1 MFACYVD
8 ESGDTGAIPTSTSN
22 VQPVLC
28 ILGLTLPLE
37 HLKPF
42 TFDFLDLKARF
53 FPGKFPS
60 KMRRLDR
67 IQREIKGAE
76 IRSVFRSASSS
87 SSKRHH
93 HIGFL
98 DNLIALV
105 EKFDC
110 SLLGRVWIKEIGAPI
125 DQWAIYTSSIQAISS
140 GFNDLFLSRK
150 QKGMVILDSRSHTQD
165 KRVAFSIITK
175 KFSIAGDGFPEIVEL
190 PTFGQS
196 DNHAGIQVADLICSA
211 LLFPIAAYSYCSG
224 AITNVHVSPGYS
236 VLKSRYGSK
245 LQNLQHQYLDPFGK
259 WKGGI
264 VVSDP
269 LTHRDGS
276 HLFR

>member
-8 ESGDTGAIPTSTSN
+8 ESGDTGPIRTSTSN

-28 ILGLTLPLE
+28 ILGLSLPLE
-37 HLKPF
+37 HLKSF
-42 TFDFLDLKARF
+42 TIDFLDLKARF

-76 IRSVFRSASSS
+76 IRSVFRSASASH
-87 SSKRHH
+87 SKRHH

-105 EKFDC
+105 EKYDC
-110 SLLGRVWIKEIGAPI
+110 KLIGRVWIKEIGKPI

-140 GFNDLFLSRK
+140 GFNDLLLSEN
-150 QKGMVILDSRSHTQD
+150 QKGMVILDSRSHAQD
-165 KRVAFSIITK
+165 KRVAFSFITT
-175 KFSIAGDGFPEIVEL
+175 KFRISGDGFSEIVEM

-224 AITNVHVSPGYS
+224 TINNVHVSPGYS

-245 LQNLQHQYLDPFGK
+245 LQDRQYRYQDVSGK

-269 LTHRDGS
+269 LTRRGGS
-276 HLFR
+276 YLFS